1 MKAIK
6 TIKYVIGSLTAVAM
20 AGLALPAQAFAASG
34 SWGPSDIIQ
43 GDSLDPTQIDANVI
57 SEWVRTFTTWIV
69 GIAIVLFVLRIVI
82 TAVDRMLFGD
92 PSGGGSSGGGM
103 QPRSNGG
110 GGGSSDSFLRSDNMP
125 IIIRAYDKPWK
136 DIFKTFALQLA
147 VCACAWLIVNILAG
161 VILWASSSL
170 LNA

>member
-1 MKAIK
+1 MKNVIK
-6 TIKYVIGSLTAVAM
+6 TSRYIFGSLAGVAA
-20 AGLALPAQAFAASG
+20 AGLAMPAKAFAASG
-34 SWGPSDIIQ
+34 TWNPEDIIQ

-69 GIAIVLFVLRIVI
+69 GIAIVLFVLRVVI

-92 PSGGGSSGGGM
+92 EP
-103 QPRSNGG
+103 
-110 GGGSSDSFLRSDNMP
+110 DSFLKKLPSVLA
-125 IIIRAYDKPWK
+125 AYGKDKKWK

-161 VILWASSSL
+161 VILWAAGSL